1 VKRDAGS
8 LWRHGDFLRLWAAQ
22 AVSAFGSRITR
33 TALPIIAVTTLH
45 QTDAVVSLL
54 MAMQLGPGIF
64 VGLFAGGFID
74 RSRKRRILIAADL
87 IRAIAVG
94 SLTIAWAAG
103 VLDIIHVMLVGA
115 AVGAGTALFSITDNT
130 YLPALIGKKSLAEG
144 NAKLESTE
152 AIAEISGPAS
162 AGWLIA
168 VLGAPLAVVIDAF
181 SYVWSAVMLGQIRTK
196 EPKPPKQEKA
206 KHLGEDL
213 RVGLRVVFQHPVVR
227 PIVLSH
233 MVWSISGGFFM
244 ALYTPYCLRV
254 LGLSTST
261 FGVIVGLG
269 GVGSLAGAVISRKL
283 VARMGLGRTL
293 LFASITSLAFALLIP
308 LAGTP
313 AVGTTFAMTFG
324 LLAAHQLF
332 SDGFAVAFVIQ
343 AVTLRQTVLPKEVLG
358 RANAAIHVCTSG
370 LLPVAAVIAGGLAE
384 LFGTRTAVW
393 IGVMVGLLSPLL
405 LLPLRKLKEMPSS
418 SDSSQELPLA
428 RSSTSKLPIVQLT
441 E

>member
-1 VKRDAGS
+1 MTRDAGS
-8 LWRHGDFLRLWAAQ
+8 LWRHADFLRLWAAQ

-33 TALPIIAVTTLH
+33 TALPIIAVTTLN
-45 QTDAVVSLL
+45 QSAAVVSLL

-74 RSRKRRILIAADL
+74 RSRKRRILIASDL
-87 IRAIAVG
+87 LRAAAVA
-94 SLTIAWAAG
+94 SLTIAW
-103 VLDIIHVMLVGA
+103 VLGYLSIVHVMLVGA

-130 YLPALIGKKSLAEG
+130 YLPVLIGRKQLAEG

-168 VLGAPLAVVIDAF
+168 ILGAPLAVVIDAV
-181 SYVWSAVMLGQIRTK
+181 SYIWSAFMLGQIRAHEK
-196 EPKPPKQEKA
+196 KPENQNKPKD
-206 KHLGEDL
+206 LSEDL
-213 RVGLRVVFQHPVVR
+213 RIGLRTVFHHPVVR

-244 ALYTPYCLRV
+244 ALYTPYCLRE
-254 LGLSTST
+254 LHLSTST

-269 GVGSLAGAVISRKL
+269 GVGSLAGAIISRKL
-283 VARMGLGRTL
+283 VKRIGLGSTL
-293 LFASITSLAFALLIP
+293 LLASIVSLAFALLIP

-313 AVGTTFAMTFG
+313 LVGTTFIMTFA
-324 LLAAHQLF
+324 LLAAHQLI

-370 LLPVAAVIAGGLAE
+370 LLPVAALIAGLLAE
-384 LFGTRTAVW
+384 LLGTRAAVW
-393 IGVMVGLLSPLL
+393 IGVMVGLISPLL
-405 LLPLRKLKEMPSS
+405 LLPLRHLKEMPVSES
-418 SDSSQELPLA
+418 HTDLPSA
-428 RSSTSKLPIVQLT
+428 RASTEIPIING
-441 E
+441 

>member
-1 VKRDAGS
+1 
-8 LWRHGDFLRLWAAQ
+8 
-22 AVSAFGSRITR
+22 
-33 TALPIIAVTTLH
+33 
-45 QTDAVVSLL
+45 
-54 MAMQLGPGIF
+54 
-64 VGLFAGGFID
+64 
-74 RSRKRRILIAADL
+74 
-87 IRAIAVG
+87 
-94 SLTIAWAAG
+94 
-103 VLDIIHVMLVGA
+103 
-115 AVGAGTALFSITDNT
+115 
-130 YLPALIGKKSLAEG
+130 
-144 NAKLESTE
+144 
-152 AIAEISGPAS
+152 
-162 AGWLIA
+162 
-168 VLGAPLAVVIDAF
+168 
-181 SYVWSAVMLGQIRTK
+181 
-196 EPKPPKQEKA
+196 
-206 KHLGEDL
+206 
-213 RVGLRVVFQHPVVR
+213 
-227 PIVLSH
+227 
-233 MVWSISGGFFM
+233 
-244 ALYTPYCLRV
+244 
-254 LGLSTST
+254 
-261 FGVIVGLG
+261 
-269 GVGSLAGAVISRKL
+269 VGSLAGAVISRKL

>member
-1 VKRDAGS
+1 VTDAGS
-8 LWRHGDFLRLWAAQ
+8 LWRHADFLRLWAAQ

-33 TALPIIAVTTLH
+33 TALPIIAVATL
-45 QTDAVVSLL
+45 DESAGVISLL

-64 VGLFAGGFID
+64 VGLFAGGLID

-87 IRAIAVG
+87 FRAAAVG
-94 SLTIAWAAG
+94 SLTIAWALG
-103 VLDIIHVMLVGA
+103 YLNIIHVMLVGA

-130 YLPALIGKKSLAEG
+130 YLPSLIGRKHLAEG

-152 AIAEISGPAS
+152 AIAEITGPAS
-162 AGWLIA
+162 GGWLIA
-168 VLGAPLAVVIDAF
+168 ILGAPLAVVIDAV
-181 SYVWSAVMLGQIRTK
+181 SYVWSAIMLGQIRTK
-196 EPKPPKQEKA
+196 ERKPENLEKP

-213 RVGLRVVFQHPVVR
+213 RIGLRTVFRHPVVR
-227 PIVLSH
+227 PILLSH

-254 LGLSTST
+254 LGLSTTT
-261 FGVIVGLG
+261 FGIIVGLG

-283 VARMGLGRTL
+283 VAKIGLGRTL

-313 AVGTTFAMTFG
+313 LVGTTFAMTFT

-343 AVTLRQTVLPKEVLG
+343 AVTLRQTVLPRDVLG
-358 RANAAIHVCTSG
+358 RANAAIHVFTSG
-370 LLPVAAVIAGGLAE
+370 LLPVSAVIAGVLAE
-384 LFGTRTAVW
+384 LLGMRAAVW
-393 IGVMVGLLSPLL
+393 IGVLVGLVSPLL
-405 LLPLRKLKEMPSS
+405 LLPLLHLKDMPASESS
-418 SDSSQELPLA
+418 HELERTRA
-428 RSSTSKLPIVQLT
+428 STEIPIISG
-441 E
+441 